1 MMREPG
7 DRRSGK
13 RTWELNLGETWEVY
27 AKVRGKGI
35 STARFKMN
43 NCSSDIHVVR
53 IEYSG
58 EWLELKKTGKKKW
71 KLRSS
76 PPLPTPALLV
86 VLRL

>member
-1 MMREPG
+1 
-7 DRRSGK
+7 
-13 RTWELNLGETWEVY
+13 
-27 AKVRGKGI
+27 
-35 STARFKMN
+35 MN
-43 NCSSDIHVVR
+43 NSSSDIQVVR

-58 EWLELKKTGKKKW
+58 EWLELKKTEKKKW

>member
-1 MMREPG
+1 MLGRLG
-7 DRRSGK
+7 R
-13 RTWELNLGETWEVY
+13 NLG
-27 AKVRGKGI
+27 GICKGV

-43 NCSSDIHVVR
+43 NGSSDIHVVR

-58 EWLELKKTGKKKW
+58 EWLELKKTEKKKW